1 MLPACEN
8 IFAWAFVFLR
18 KLYCYFWGCLVIFLI
33 CFWVHESPT
42 VFKSSLH
49 FYCDNLHILCT
60 FFFFYL
66 HWHPLFLQFPL
77 PFIQQLINELIIF
90 VKICLWEYK
99 TVLLSSS
106 TQPIQSLFLK
116 KSLKHSSW
124 WNAFMNFWMWPFD
137 HWLFVYFLTVIF
149 FFSKILAKC
158 KLEQEFQPPV

>member
-60 FFFFYL
+60 FFFF
-66 HWHPLFLQFPL
+66 L
-77 PFIQQLINELIIF
+77 PTLASFIFTIPFTFYTAAYQWTHY
-90 VKICLWEYK
+90 ICQNL
-99 TVLLSSS
+99 
-106 TQPIQSLFLK
+106 PMGIQNSL
-116 KSLKHSSW
+116 
-124 WNAFMNFWMWPFD
+124 
-137 HWLFVYFLTVIF
+137 VIF
-149 FFSKILAKC
+149 LHPTHPIPVFKKITETFILVKCFYEFLNVALWSLALCLFPHCDFFFFKDPC
-158 KLEQEFQPPV
+158 

>member
-60 FFFFYL
+60 FFFFTYIGILYFYNSLYL
-66 HWHPLFLQFPL
+66 LYSSLSMNSLYLSKFAYGNTKQSCYL
-77 PFIQQLINELIIF
+77 PPP
-90 VKICLWEYK
+90 
-99 TVLLSSS
+99 
-106 TQPIQSLFLK
+106 QPIQSLFLK